1 MSSILIISHDVIGQR
16 MAGPGI
22 RMWELARVLARH
34 LPVTLIAPQPIDL
47 PLPANLRCGHYT
59 WGDAASIE
67 PYLRAATN
75 IFANGYV
82 ASAHPELLNHPG
94 CLIIDLY
101 DPVALENL
109 ELFRNHPLAER
120 QEQAKR
126 DSDLLRALLTR
137 GDHFVCATER
147 QRDLYIGGLLA
158 LGRITPA
165 IIDQDPL
172 LHQFIAIVPFGVS
185 DDPPQASGQPALRG
199 VLDDLS
205 TEHTIILWSGGL
217 WDWMEP
223 LTLVRAMPHV
233 LAHVPTA
240 RLVFLAGRHPGQ
252 VPEMATVQQ
261 TRQLAADLGLLG
273 CGVHF
278 YNEWVPYQRR
288 ADFLLEAKVMVSLH
302 RAHLET
308 RYAAVRSRILDHF
321 WVGRPSVV
329 SADDAAADLIKEH
342 QAGEVVPIGDSQAVA
357 AVLIRLLT
365 DHQHWTHQS
374 ANAAAL
380 GQSLR
385 WSEVVHPLLHMLKNE
400 KIENNKTERW
410 QLAMED
416 RLQTILHE
424 RNMLIREL
432 ETQWNIVV
440 HSNKAVSLMDRLK
453 QWIQQRLIGSLVSN
467 LGQITDQQR
476 SFNATL
482 VNLIYRL
489 SSSFDEQSRRI
500 DEQLHSLRSDTLLF
514 QQHAAAHLASLT
526 QQLTELKPWLEAVRQ
541 EQIALRAEV
550 QTLRTEVQKAYD
562 TLPPLHQHI
571 IDLESRMLDIDEAL
585 SQVAYRLSDLPIT
598 KK

>member
-1 MSSILIISHDVIGQR
+1 
-16 MAGPGI
+16 
-22 RMWELARVLARH
+22 
-34 LPVTLIAPQPIDL
+34 
-47 PLPANLRCGHYT
+47 
-59 WGDAASIE
+59 
-67 PYLRAATN
+67 
-75 IFANGYV
+75 
-82 ASAHPELLNHPG
+82 
-94 CLIIDLY
+94 
-101 DPVALENL
+101 
-109 ELFRNHPLAER
+109 
-120 QEQAKR
+120 
-126 DSDLLRALLTR
+126 
-137 GDHFVCATER
+137 
-147 QRDLYIGGLLA
+147 
-158 LGRITPA
+158 
-165 IIDQDPL
+165 
-172 LHQFIAIVPFGVS
+172 
-185 DDPPQASGQPALRG
+185 
-199 VLDDLS
+199 
-205 TEHTIILWSGGL
+205 
-217 WDWMEP
+217 
-223 LTLVRAMPHV
+223 
-233 LAHVPTA
+233 
-240 RLVFLAGRHPGQ
+240 
-252 VPEMATVQQ
+252 
-261 TRQLAADLGLLG
+261 
-273 CGVHF
+273 
-278 YNEWVPYQRR
+278 
-288 ADFLLEAKVMVSLH
+288 
-302 RAHLET
+302 
-308 RYAAVRSRILDHF
+308 
-321 WVGRPSVV
+321 VV

-380 GQSLR
+380 GQRLR

-550 QTLRTEVQKAYD
+550 QTLRTEVQTLRTEVQKAYD

>member
-1 MSSILIISHDVIGQR
+1 MRNIVNADRQWFVGAEGGSLI
-16 MAGPGI
+16 
-22 RMWELARVLARH
+22 
-34 LPVTLIAPQPIDL
+34 T
-47 PLPANLRCGHYT
+47 
-59 WGDAASIE
+59 
-67 PYLRAATN
+67 
-75 IFANGYV
+75 
-82 ASAHPELLNHPG
+82 
-94 CLIIDLY
+94 
-101 DPVALENL
+101 
-109 ELFRNHPLAER
+109 
-120 QEQAKR
+120 
-126 DSDLLRALLTR
+126 
-137 GDHFVCATER
+137 
-147 QRDLYIGGLLA
+147 
-158 LGRITPA
+158 
-165 IIDQDPL
+165 
-172 LHQFIAIVPFGVS
+172 
-185 DDPPQASGQPALRG
+185 
-199 VLDDLS
+199 
-205 TEHTIILWSGGL
+205 
-217 WDWMEP
+217 
-223 LTLVRAMPHV
+223 
-233 LAHVPTA
+233 
-240 RLVFLAGRHPGQ
+240 
-252 VPEMATVQQ
+252 
-261 TRQLAADLGLLG
+261 
-273 CGVHF
+273 
-278 YNEWVPYQRR
+278 
-288 ADFLLEAKVMVSLH
+288 
-302 RAHLET
+302 
-308 RYAAVRSRILDHF
+308 
-321 WVGRPSVV
+321 
-329 SADDAAADLIKEH
+329 
-342 QAGEVVPIGDSQAVA
+342 
-357 AVLIRLLT
+357 
-365 DHQHWTHQS
+365 
-374 ANAAAL
+374 
-380 GQSLR
+380 
-385 WSEVVHPLLHMLKNE
+385 MLKNE

-585 SQVAYRLSDLPIT
+585 SQAAYRLSDLPIT